1 MSRNTEYQFVSTD
14 TEGIVSE
21 LIARYEELTKSTA
34 RPGSPERLFIQWV
47 AGVIIHERVLNNVTA
62 NQNIPS
68 RAEGDN
74 LDALGELF
82 LAARRPEATGATC
95 VERFSISAAQTS
107 AVLIPAGTRVRDA
120 GNTLVWET
128 LADAYVPIGETY
140 VDVPIKCQT
149 VGKAGNGYAVGQIN
163 TLVDIY
169 DYYADQCANITA
181 SDGGSDRAT
190 DDEYYELLRLSMDA
204 LSTAGARGS
213 YIYYAKQVSTEI
225 ADVLATSPVPGRVV
239 IYVLM
244 NDGTIAGDEIKSAV
258 LAACSADEV
267 RPLTD
272 LVTVEDAD
280 TIPYNIDFTYY
291 TTQNSAKSGTE
302 IAAAVQ
308 EAVNKYV
315 LWQHEKLGRD
325 INPSQLV
332 WLLMQT
338 GIKRVEMRE
347 PVFTSL
353 RDGSGTEAPQIAA
366 LGTVTI
372 TNGGYEDE

>member
-1 MSRNTEYQFVSTD
+1 MSRNPEYKFVSTD
-14 TEGIVSE
+14 TESIVSE
-21 LIARYEELTKSTA
+21 LVAKYEELTDVTA
-34 RPGSPERLFIQWV
+34 QPGSPERLFIQWV
-47 AGVIIHERVLNNVTA
+47 ANVIVHERVINNYTG

-82 LAARRPEATGATC
+82 LVHERPEATGAACT
-95 VERFSISAAQTS
+95 ERFYISEPQQT
-107 AVLIPAGTRVRDA
+107 AVLIPAGTRVRDS

-128 LADAYVPIGETY
+128 LSDAYVPIGESY

-149 VGKAGNGYAVGQIN
+149 VGTIGNGYAVGQIN

-169 DYYADQCANITA
+169 DYYSGCSNLTE
-181 SDGGSDRAT
+181 SGGGSDRAT
-190 DDEYYELLRLSMDA
+190 DDEYYELMRASMDA
-204 LSTAGARGS
+204 YSCAGARGS
-213 YIYYAKQVSTEI
+213 YIYFAKKVSTEI
-225 ADVLATSPVPGRVV
+225 ADVIATSPVPGYVK

-244 NDGTIAGDEIKSAV
+244 EDGTIAGDELKSAV
-258 LAACSADEV
+258 LAACSADDV

-272 LVTVEDAD
+272 FVSVEDAEQVE
-280 TIPYNIDFTYY
+280 YNIDFIYY
-291 TTQNSAKSGTE
+291 TTTNSTKSGAET
-302 IAAAVQ
+302 AAAVQ
-308 EAVNKYV
+308 EAVDTFI

-325 INPSQLV
+325 INPSHLI

-338 GIKRVEMRE
+338 GVKRVDLRE

-353 RDGSGTEAPQIAA
+353 HDGSGIDVPQFAK